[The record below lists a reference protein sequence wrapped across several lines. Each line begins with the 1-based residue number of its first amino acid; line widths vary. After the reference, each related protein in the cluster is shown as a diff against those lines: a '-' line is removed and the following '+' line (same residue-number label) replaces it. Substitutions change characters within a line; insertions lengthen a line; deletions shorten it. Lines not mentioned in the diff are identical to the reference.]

1 MIFSTRYIKK
11 EYSDQIQN
19 NLAPQFL
26 GLWVKMY
33 HEGIPADIAKRA
45 MASALFRTSFHLTET
60 KNLADDEDFI
70 NMSNEIREIIAK
82 YDHLGMHYGKIS
94 SALEYLITL
103 VLGTTSSE
111 DKYS

>member
-1 MIFSTRYIKK
+1 MFTTRYIKK
-11 EYSDQIQN
+11 EYSELIRDD
-19 NLAPQFL
+19 LAPQFL

-33 HEGIPADIAKRA
+33 QEGVPADIAKRA

-82 YDHLGMHYGKIS
+82 YDNLGMHYGKIS

-111 DKYS
+111 EESS